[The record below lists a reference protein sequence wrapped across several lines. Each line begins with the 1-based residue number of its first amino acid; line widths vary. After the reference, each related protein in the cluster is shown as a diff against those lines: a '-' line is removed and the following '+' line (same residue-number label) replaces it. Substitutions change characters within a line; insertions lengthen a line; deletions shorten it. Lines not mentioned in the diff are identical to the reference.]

1 MRIVAGTRRGRKL
14 YTGKAE
20 RFRPTSDR
28 VREAV
33 FSILGDEVVGRTVL
47 DLYAGSGA
55 FGFEALSRGAAKALF
70 VEENRRIAGW
80 IERNGLD
87 LGFGGSYRV
96 VTTDALDFLRN
107 RKALEPYDLVFVDP
121 PYREG
126 QVGPALAALASTP
139 GERIVILE
147 RERREEPE
155 LPRTAWREART
166 YGDTVVEFLAFG
178 GDPEREEESW

>member
-1 MRIVAGTRRGRKL
+1 MRIVAGSRRGRKL

-33 FSILGDEVVGRTVL
+33 FSILGDEVVGRNVL

-80 IERNGLD
+80 IERNGRE
-87 LGFGGSYRV
+87 LGFGGAFRV
-96 VTTDALDFLRN
+96 VTADVLDFLRDP
-107 RKALEPYDLVFVDP
+107 KAIEPYDLVFVDP
-121 PYREG
+121 PYLEG
-126 QVGPALAALASTP
+126 LVGPTLGPIASAP
-139 GERIVILE
+139 GERIVLLE

-178 GDPEREEESW
+178 GDPEREEESR